1 MRKRLENLALAIAI
15 IEAQQKDHPG
25 YAMAD
30 VMEAVD
36 GELLKMGL
44 KEEPLEYLM
53 EVRR

>member
-1 MRKRLENLALAIAI
+1 MKERLENLALAIAI

-30 VMEAVD
+30 VMKAVD

-44 KEEPLEYLM
+44 KEEPLEYFM
-53 EVRR
+53 EVSR